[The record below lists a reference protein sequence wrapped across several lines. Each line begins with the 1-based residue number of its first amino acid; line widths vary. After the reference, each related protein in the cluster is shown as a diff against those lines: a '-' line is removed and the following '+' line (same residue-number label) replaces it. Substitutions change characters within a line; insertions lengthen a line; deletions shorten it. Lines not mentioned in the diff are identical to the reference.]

1 MTDNVSWRPSSGG
14 KTEKEIQALHSMSV
28 SALIAI
34 AGYIF
39 ELAILVFVLAFSS
52 GVKHA
57 VSISPPSRAYA
68 ILSAFLIRMSIVAV
82 IGTLL
87 ILVSFVFLRSGYKIL
102 KDISA
107 AFDTPYNGI
116 NILFI
121 GIILDLIGYL
131 MIVVGSLPPSFLLV
145 FGVVVVVVGAV
156 TCLLGEI
163 LGLIMG
169 MFRLRDHFKEKR
181 FSTSGIAYIVGIF
194 TVVFSIIGAVLLYKT
209 SRKVLRGLSSLEAEG
224 PISHSGQ

>member
-14 KTEKEIQALHSMSV
+14 KAEKEIQALHSMSV

-39 ELAILVFVLAFSS
+39 ELAILVFVLAFSG

-68 ILSAFLIRMSIVAV
+68 ILSAFLIRMSIVVV

-102 KDISA
+102 KAISA
-107 AFDTPYNGI
+107 AFDTPYIGI
-116 NILFI
+116 NIFFI

-169 MFRLRDHFKEKR
+169 MFNEKR

-194 TVVFSIIGAVLLYKT
+194 TVVFSIIGAVPLYKT
-209 SRKVLRGLSSLEAEG
+209 SRKVLRGLSSLEPEG